1 MHHFADELAW
11 MVDKGRE
18 NPDEEVWHL
27 NRRDDPEYN
36 QELSNCVKVVERAGN
51 KIDTAWR
58 PVSDGAT
65 IDFFDCEV
73 YQVAASYIAQER
85 GPFPARSAVDAQ
97 RKGDMEAAQPAH
109 SGFGEPLDA
118 EEAEFRRLR
127 EGRPDPNDAWT
138 PTAYKL

>member
-1 MHHFADELAW
+1 MTLWMIDVHHYADELADL
-11 MVDKGRE
+11 VGRGRKNAE
-18 NPDEEVWHL
+18 EEVWHL
-27 NRRDDPEYN
+27 NTRDDLEYN

-73 YQVAASYIAQER
+73 YQVAAAYIAQEH
-85 GPFPARSAVDAQ
+85 GPFPARNIIEAEQKAAA
-97 RKGDMEAAQPAH
+97 EAARRPP
-109 SGFGEPLDA
+109 EV
-118 EEAEFRRLR
+118 EE
-127 EGRPDPNDAWT
+127 RPDPWK